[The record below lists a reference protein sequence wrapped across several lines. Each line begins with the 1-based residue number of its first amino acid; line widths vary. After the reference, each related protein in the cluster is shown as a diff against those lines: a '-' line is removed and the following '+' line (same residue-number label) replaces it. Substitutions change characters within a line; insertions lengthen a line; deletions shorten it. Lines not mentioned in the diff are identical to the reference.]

1 MSSLIF
7 KRVVLPGSNLVYK
20 LCRGVSTGHA
30 FTSLITTMCAYITL
44 ATSVDKACSITGDTS
59 ESRQALLDSTRI
71 GNAGDDCNI
80 RLNSSLVTK
89 VYDIISEESGHK
101 IDDMRE
107 NGYIDST
114 NVDSRVTFLKKQFYD
129 FSWNMSELLTNLVYP
144 TTHERN
150 FGHRA
155 DNLKVMIY
163 QAPLNTVFNNQL
175 ICLILC
181 YIICGRGYADRD
193 LLQAQL
199 DGRVMPVGKL
209 IQHCRRIGCYNTSFI
224 SELRKLYYG
233 SFYGTLSSEDDDNIF
248 CYSSMFGTTEI
259 DLDEFIKD
267 QLLSL
272 DKLIKRKSA

>member
-1 MSSLIF
+1 MQPRKWLDVVCDLDYSGHDNNCSEDLLVVSFAFLRLCFPKSIKIDRLFYYCMSSLIF

-30 FTSLITTMCAYITL
+30 FTSLITTMCAYVTL

-129 FSWNMSELLTNLVYP
+129 F
-144 TTHERN
+144 H
-150 FGHRA
+150 G
-155 DNLKVMIY
+155 
-163 QAPLNTVFNNQL
+163 
-175 ICLILC
+175 ICLNC
-181 YIICGRGYADRD
+181 
-193 LLQAQL
+193 
-199 DGRVMPVGKL
+199 
-209 IQHCRRIGCYNTSFI
+209 
-224 SELRKLYYG
+224 
-233 SFYGTLSSEDDDNIF
+233 
-248 CYSSMFGTTEI
+248 
-259 DLDEFIKD
+259 
-267 QLLSL
+267 
-272 DKLIKRKSA
+272 